1 MIRIILVALTVI
13 LYLIFSV
20 PVLAIAQVQSQ
31 KGPCGS
37 PGKESQQNSGGI
49 PLYIEAGRC
58 YIRGTGDWRTYRQTG
73 PFSMWGTTGA
83 TLTYWWAM

>member
-20 PVLAIAQVQSQ
+20 PVLAMLRFRAKKDPVGVQEKSL
-31 KGPCGS
+31 S
-37 PGKESQQNSGGI
+37 RI

-58 YIRGTGDWRTYRQTG
+58 YIRGTGTGEHTVRQG
-73 PFSMWGTTGA
+73 CSLCGEPQE
-83 TLTYWWAM
+83 LL

>member
-20 PVLAIAQVQSQ
+20 PVLAMLRFRAKKDPVGVQEKSLSRIQ
-31 KGPCGS
+31 GVFRFILK
-37 PGKESQQNSGGI
+37 
-49 PLYIEAGRC
+49 LLHTRYR
-58 YIRGTGDWRTYRQTG
+58 DWRTYRQTG
-73 PFSMWGTTGA
+73 LFSMWGTTGA